1 MCFVYMLYILCHI
14 HTSNTLRI
22 MALVPDSICRCRHWG
37 LEMPIPWSQSQ
48 SKELVVPGFELD
60 SGINYAKCI
69 YPIIFRSPPM
79 GERHVGSTSV
89 CSIEGG
95 GRDRDSTTRNTTQP
109 LQVYICCYPGSEILP
124 FFTCHNPICCAGQ
137 IRWLPFLVAFTNTVR
152 SG

>member
-1 MCFVYMLYILCHI
+1 MLYILCHI
-14 HTSNTLRI
+14 HTFNTLRI

-48 SKELVVPGFELD
+48 SKELVVPGFEL
-60 SGINYAKCI
+60 S
-69 YPIIFRSPPM
+69 
-79 GERHVGSTSV
+79 
-89 CSIEGG
+89 SIWLWYQLCQMHLSHYFQVTTYGWEACWEYQCLQHWRWC
-95 GRDRDSTTRNTTQP
+95 RDRDSTTRNTTQP

-137 IRWLPFLVAFTNTVR
+137 IRWLRFLVAFTNTVR